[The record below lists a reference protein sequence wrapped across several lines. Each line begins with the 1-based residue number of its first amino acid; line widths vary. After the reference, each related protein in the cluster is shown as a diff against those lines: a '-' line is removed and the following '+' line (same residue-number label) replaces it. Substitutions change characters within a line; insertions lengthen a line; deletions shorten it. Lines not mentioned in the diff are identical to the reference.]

1 MDIFELGNFTLTT
14 GYTLPNAK
22 LAYTTHGTLSA
33 MKDNAILF
41 TNFIGGTDQA
51 LEVFIGEDFALD
63 PRKYFIILPGQFGNG
78 FSSSPSNTP
87 PPYDR
92 GAFPPIN
99 VADDIL
105 AQHRLV
111 TEHFGIQE
119 LQLVVG
125 WSVGALQTYEWAVRF
140 PQMVKRVAPTAGAPR
155 PSAWTRLWLR
165 NVIEEPITAD
175 PAWNNGFYEH
185 ASDLQAGARLQGH
198 ATALTVA
205 PPEFFRGDGPRSL
218 GFASVDDLL
227 RGFFE
232 AFWLSQDPNNVIC
245 QARKAARADPGEG
258 GDLAAALGRIR
269 TFVFAFAGDRMFPP
283 QDCKSD
289 AELIPNARF
298 RELSTRSG
306 HLSQYALFPEDRQAI
321 DGAIREALAA

>member
-1 MDIFELGNFTLTT
+1 MDTFELGNFTLTT
-14 GYTLPNAK
+14 GFTLPNAK
-22 LAYTTHGTLSA
+22 LTYTTHGTLNA
-33 MKDNAILF
+33 AKDNAILF

-63 PRKYFIILPGQFGNG
+63 PRQYFIILPGQFGNG

-99 VADDIL
+99 VADDIV

-111 TEHFGIQE
+111 TEHLGIQE

-140 PQMVKRVAPTAGAPR
+140 PEMVKRVAPTAGAPR

-165 NVIEEPITAD
+165 NVVEEPITAD
-175 PAWNNGFYEH
+175 PAWDNGFYEN
-185 ASDLQAGARLQGH
+185 ARALQAGARLQGH

-205 PPEFFRGDGPRSL
+205 PSDFFRGDGPAHSDSRPLMTSFVASSKPS
-218 GFASVDDLL
+218 GFL
-227 RGFFE
+227 
-232 AFWLSQDPNNVIC
+232 
-245 QARKAARADPGEG
+245 
-258 GDLAAALGRIR
+258 RIR
-269 TFVFAFAGDRMFPP
+269 ITSFVRLARRLGPTRAKVATLP
-283 QDCKSD
+283 QHSVVSPQKRSCSPLP
-289 AELIPNARF
+289 ATGCF
-298 RELSTRSG
+298 RLRIASPMRN
-306 HLSQYALFPEDRQAI
+306 
-321 DGAIREALAA
+321 